1 MSCLTKRIVRNLSQ
15 TAYMSFSGWFFF
27 VILFGVFM
35 SGTSPSYT
43 SVLWCV
49 FVHDVFVHD
58 GVASYD
64 HARDQLRG
72 FPSPALAQ
80 GWWQGLPWPAHARGW
95 CHSLPWPAHARCWQ
109 NGFPSTASVS
119 GQRHGLPSLSEADGM
134 ASNAMLLLEANI
146 IVPPPDP
153 GEPVSVPPGI
163 VRGFCLSGI
172 SPLLSTH
179 FHVVFVYFAML
190 VLVHV

>member
-1 MSCLTKRIVRNLSQ
+1 MI
-15 TAYMSFSGWFFF
+15 FFCHP
-27 VILFGVFM
+27 V
-35 SGTSPSYT
+35 
-43 SVLWCV
+43 WCV
-49 FVHDVFVHD
+49 YVRDFPLIHFCEVMCFCSRRC
-58 GVASYD
+58 GLLWPA

-80 GWWQGLPWPAHARGW
+80 GWWQG
-95 CHSLPWPAHARCWQ
+95 LPWPAHARCWQ

-172 SPLLSTH
+172 SPSLSTH